1 MTYQRTLEH
10 TPIEEC
16 WRLVRRW
23 MESEPLPFYRELR
36 RERPILRLPGL
47 VLASRSALSTARPFT
62 VDTLA
67 PSLAISRDK
76 TALLTGETATIP
88 FAFSEDPGTSFS

>member
-1 MTYQRTLEH
+1 
-10 TPIEEC
+10 
-16 WRLVRRW
+16 